1 MTKEVLISI
10 SGLQL
15 EIDEQEAVE
24 VISVG
29 DYYKKNEKHYLRY
42 EDLAMDC
49 EDLGINN
56 VNKNT
61 IKISDTQ
68 VDIMKKGASNTHMI
82 FEKNKKNVTYYSTP
96 FGELLIGIYTTKLD
110 ITETEEELLV
120 KLKYALDV
128 NASHVSDCDITIR
141 VSSRGREE

>member
-29 DYYKKNEKHYLRY
+29 EYYKKNEKHYLRY

-61 IKISDTQ
+61 VKISDTQ
-68 VDIMKKGASNTHMI
+68 VDIIKKGASNTHMI

-110 ITETEEELLV
+110 ITETEEEILV
-120 KLKYALDV
+120 NLKYALDV
-128 NASHVSDCDITIR
+128 NASHVSDCDITIK
-141 VSSRGREE
+141 VSPRE

>member
-15 EIDEQEAVE
+15 EIDEDEAVE

-29 DYYKKNEKHYLRY
+29 EYYKKNEKHYLRY
-42 EDLAMDC
+42 EDMAMDC
-49 EDLGINN
+49 EGIDNI
-56 VNKNT
+56 NKNT
-61 IKISDTQ
+61 IKISDSQ
-68 VDIMKKGASNTHMI
+68 VDIIKKGASNTHMI

-110 ITETEEELLV
+110 IIEAEEEILV
-120 KLKYALDV
+120 KLEYALDV
-128 NASHVSDCDITIR
+128 NSNHVSDCDITIKVTPR
-141 VSSRGREE
+141 